1 MKQLKL
7 PCMGTPAVLPME
19 IVVPSIR
26 VALQH
31 CLAADDYTSYSLREL
46 EGADEARLKALD
58 SLKLRHELRESIK
71 KVKRSGS
78 TFSQK
83 SSLSSKG
90 RPGVWKVYS

>member
-1 MKQLKL
+1 MSSFPRRLPIHSCYTFLESSIPIQLNERTEATL
-7 PCMGTPAVLPME
+7 YGTPAVLPME
-19 IVVPSIR
+19 IVVPPIR

-71 KVKRSGS
+71 KK
-78 TFSQK
+78 
-83 SSLSSKG
+83 
-90 RPGVWKVYS
+90 

>member
-1 MKQLKL
+1 M
-7 PCMGTPAVLPME
+7 LPME

-58 SLKLRHELRESIK
+58 SLKLRHEFCESIKK

-78 TFSQK
+78 TF
-83 SSLSSKG
+83 
-90 RPGVWKVYS
+90 

>member
-1 MKQLKL
+1 
-7 PCMGTPAVLPME
+7 MGTPAVLPME

-71 KVKRSGS
+71 KSKEKWEYVLTKI
-78 TFSQK
+78 FPI
-83 SSLSSKG
+83 KG
-90 RPGVWKVYS
+90 RPGVWKVHS